1 MPVRKSWGR
10 NATAICYRVA
20 SMRDA
25 TSVLHSSNEIICSTI
40 REPVMTSLRYCV
52 PLQSRNF
59 STVPDTTQLSL
70 NESEFHEIADKTLEE
85 LVDCLGK
92 LEESIE
98 DLDVELSVWIVAE
111 NILVTIVPQFE
122 FY

>member
-1 MPVRKSWGR
+1 M
-10 NATAICYRVA
+10 A
-20 SMRDA
+20 S
-25 TSVLHSSNEIICSTI
+25 LQ
-40 REPVMTSLRYCV
+40 YCV
-52 PLQSRNF
+52 RLQSRNF

-111 NILVTIVPQFE
+111 NILVTIVPQFK